1 MLLTRV
7 EAMMGNSTI
16 SPKKRDCT
24 VSTSRQ
30 PTILGYQILI
40 FDGSILTLYS
50 FNITCKISF
59 VTFGGSL
66 TFFLIFDDSILTLC
80 SSNITCNSFF
90 VTFDSSLFFSFF
102 FFFFFFSHLIVSSSH
117 CAVSTRGVHGV
128 VLGHF

>member
-1 MLLTRV
+1 MMLLSHV
-7 EAMMGNSTI
+7 EAMIGNSTI

-30 PTILGYQILI
+30 PTILGYQILT

-50 FNITCKISF
+50 SNITCKISF

-66 TFFLIFDDSILTLC
+66 TFFLIFDDSIITLC

-90 VTFDSSLFFSFF
+90 VTFDSSLFFSFSF
-102 FFFFFFSHLIVSSSH
+102 FSFFSHLIVSSSH

-128 VLGHF
+128 VLGHY